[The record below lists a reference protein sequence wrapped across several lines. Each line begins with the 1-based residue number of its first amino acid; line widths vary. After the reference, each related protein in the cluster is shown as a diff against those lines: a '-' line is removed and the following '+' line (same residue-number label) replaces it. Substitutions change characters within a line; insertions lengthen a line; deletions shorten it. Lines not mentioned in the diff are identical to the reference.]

1 MSHLPRNGPNV
12 GTHQIPLDRPP
23 YKAVTTNSN
32 MGNAK
37 TTLLWIIAA
46 CAAVVS
52 ISGTSAS
59 TSQSHPDAAI
69 LSPPIKVWLKTQD
82 SWPAPPFVLE
92 IIFSAEEIGGSAV
105 PFLSMLSADGLLS
118 SDVKPKQIYEA
129 LFIGDTTK
137 DAIQGVDSF
146 VETPGP
152 KILQFLSSPASLG
165 LAKLSLAIHSTAPRI
180 QAHYRFYMQT
190 VVPLQKK
197 TRFDPSCPVWANWA
211 GRQICSVDEI
221 RQLLSLPIKPSTS
234 APPLLPFDHI
244 YQSPIHVLGTP
255 LFTVIFYVDVLAPE
269 FKDMFTT
276 LRDAVA
282 TLPLQ
287 LVLRY
292 KPPHSFLE
300 NSAKAGNPLYLS
312 GYGVELAIKSTEY
325 KVEDDREIKSDIAD
339 VYTPDTISNINKEE
353 DEFLFQAIPTI
364 KSLSKEKLN
373 DISFKTASYI
383 AQSASPLDTLVLVTQ
398 NFPKYAHILSTF
410 PVDKN
415 IRDTAAL
422 IRQPSA
428 ASNQL
433 YLNGHSVELTRIDA
447 FNRYTQF
454 SRSLKDLLRPS
465 YPGQLKYIRRNLFT
479 SILLLDL
486 TNAQHIAVASTSF
499 SIIEASAPLRF
510 ANIAAKSLYW
520 IKENGRI
527 KHIKQIIDLF
537 SAAASTTDGVT
548 AEVIKESFLKV
559 TGKEYDS
566 VFNEREAQTKEL
578 LKGLSD
584 YSERL
589 GINQLSGAVFSN
601 GKYIEVSAS
610 WQKSIVE
617 TYSEMVEYLTADI
630 YTNQVTNNEDLY
642 EYFLNMNNVYSKL
655 AGIVDGLPWLYGTD
669 SPDFAELSLV
679 VFGDFSTAEG
689 VKFALAAAQ
698 ATTMSSRPV
707 RISFLHNGAQESSDT
722 SIFVDEAA
730 FHILAKPTEG
740 SLPIEMLKSAIKE
753 DTTKFDGFNPS
764 DEFRLLRRDAM
775 MAIRAAAY
783 VKAGEYGVIANSR
796 FISPLMSSE
805 LFDLRDFESLI
816 SFELHNRA
824 SEMATLISTLK
835 DDMDARSEI
844 SDLHFKTQS
853 LVISANV
860 ATDAFLSEGPPP
872 KRISSSQFLRYIYTG
887 DFKTAAIHFTALI
900 DPTSNLGQKTASIL
914 ETLSKVQGVAI
925 EVFLN
930 PQGQGD
936 SDQLPL
942 KRFYRYVLG
951 SEPIFDS
958 HGDIAPVGAHFKRI
972 PTAPLLTLGMD
983 VVGAW
988 LVRPTRSLHDLD
1000 NIKLSSLPA
1009 DASMSGVEA
1018 DFELQSILVEGHASD
1033 AATAGPPRGLQFVL
1047 GSDSEPNMVD
1057 TITMANLGYLQ
1068 LKANPGVW
1076 HLRIREGRSRLIYNM
1091 ESLRYMSSNGTLI
1104 ASSKLGDDGATVIV
1118 DSFEGVIVFP
1128 NVAKRPGMMKEDVL
1142 LPLDKGAGGI
1152 WDIIKKS
1159 TLDAF
1164 GSGSSTSETINVFS
1178 VASGHLYERFLS
1190 IMMLSVKQQTK
1201 NPVKFWLIED
1211 FLSPSFMEFLP
1222 HLAKAYK
1229 FDYELVTYKWPKWLR
1244 EQTEKQRII
1253 WGYKILFLDVLFPLK
1268 IDKVIFVDADQVVRA
1283 NLKELVDIDLQGAV
1297 YGYTPFC
1304 SDRTDMDGFRF
1315 WKQGFWQSHLQGRP
1329 YHISAL
1335 YVIDLVKFREV
1346 AAGDRLRQQYHMLS
1360 ADPNSLAN
1368 LDQDLPN
1375 SMIHQIPMFSLPQE
1389 WLWCETWCSDASLKQ
1404 AKTIDLCNNPLTKE
1418 PKLARARRI
1427 LPEWEGLDK
1436 QVQDER
1442 LKFEALHRKTSV
1454 IVKPTAVASATP
1466 SAVISTAPP
1475 SEPNDEA
1482 HSEL

>member
-1 MSHLPRNGPNV
+1 
-12 GTHQIPLDRPP
+12 
-23 YKAVTTNSN
+23 
-32 MGNAK
+32 
-37 TTLLWIIAA
+37 
-46 CAAVVS
+46 
-52 ISGTSAS
+52 
-59 TSQSHPDAAI
+59 
-69 LSPPIKVWLKTQD
+69 
-82 SWPAPPFVLE
+82 
-92 IIFSAEEIGGSAV
+92 
-105 PFLSMLSADGLLS
+105 
-118 SDVKPKQIYEA
+118 
-129 LFIGDTTK
+129 
-137 DAIQGVDSF
+137 
-146 VETPGP
+146 
-152 KILQFLSSPASLG
+152 
-165 LAKLSLAIHSTAPRI
+165 
-180 QAHYRFYMQT
+180 
-190 VVPLQKK
+190 
-197 TRFDPSCPVWANWA
+197 
-211 GRQICSVDEI
+211 
-221 RQLLSLPIKPSTS
+221 
-234 APPLLPFDHI
+234 
-244 YQSPIHVLGTP
+244 
-255 LFTVIFYVDVLAPE
+255 
-269 FKDMFTT
+269 
-276 LRDAVA
+276 
-282 TLPLQ
+282 
-287 LVLRY
+287 
-292 KPPHSFLE
+292 
-300 NSAKAGNPLYLS
+300 
-312 GYGVELAIKSTEY
+312 
-325 KVEDDREIKSDIAD
+325 
-339 VYTPDTISNINKEE
+339 
-353 DEFLFQAIPTI
+353 
-364 KSLSKEKLN
+364 
-373 DISFKTASYI
+373 
-383 AQSASPLDTLVLVTQ
+383 
-398 NFPKYAHILSTF
+398 
-410 PVDKN
+410 
-415 IRDTAAL
+415 
-422 IRQPSA
+422 
-428 ASNQL
+428 
-433 YLNGHSVELTRIDA
+433 
-447 FNRYTQF
+447 
-454 SRSLKDLLRPS
+454 
-465 YPGQLKYIRRNLFT
+465 
-479 SILLLDL
+479 
-486 TNAQHIAVASTSF
+486 
-499 SIIEASAPLRF
+499 
-510 ANIAAKSLYW
+510 
-520 IKENGRI
+520 
-527 KHIKQIIDLF
+527 
-537 SAAASTTDGVT
+537 
-548 AEVIKESFLKV
+548 
-559 TGKEYDS
+559 
-566 VFNEREAQTKEL
+566 
-578 LKGLSD
+578 
-584 YSERL
+584 
-589 GINQLSGAVFSN
+589 
-601 GKYIEVSAS
+601 
-610 WQKSIVE
+610 
-617 TYSEMVEYLTADI
+617 
-630 YTNQVTNNEDLY
+630 
-642 EYFLNMNNVYSKL
+642 
-655 AGIVDGLPWLYGTD
+655 
-669 SPDFAELSLV
+669 
-679 VFGDFSTAEG
+679 
-689 VKFALAAAQ
+689 
-698 ATTMSSRPV
+698 
-707 RISFLHNGAQESSDT
+707 
-722 SIFVDEAA
+722 
-730 FHILAKPTEG
+730 
-740 SLPIEMLKSAIKE
+740 MLKSAIKE

-872 KRISSSQFLRYIYTG
+872 KRISSSQFSGARNKTGYIYTG

-1454 IVKPTAVASATP
+1454 IVKPTAGFASATP

>member
-1 MSHLPRNGPNV
+1 
-12 GTHQIPLDRPP
+12 
-23 YKAVTTNSN
+23 

-92 IIFSAEEIGGSAV
+92 IIEFSAEEIGGSAV

-211 GRQICSVDEI
+211 GRQIW
-221 RQLLSLPIKPSTS
+221 
-234 APPLLPFDHI
+234 
-244 YQSPIHVLGTP
+244 TP

-353 DEFLFQAIPTI
+353 DEFY
-364 KSLSKEKLN
+364 
-373 DISFKTASYI
+373 ISFKTASYI

-447 FNRYTQF
+447 FKLLRLVRKESKIINGLHQLSWTTSQAIELSTSLSKSLRHSWGECFDTRFDRVIWLNDVEKDSRYTQF

-510 ANIAAKSLYW
+510 GIVPLVDLETEDHPANIAAKSLYW

-642 EYFLNMNNVYSKL
+642 EYFLNMNNVYSKRNSHIFPTSNKPATL
-655 AGIVDGLPWLYGTD
+655 INWMDGPVAGIVDGLPWLYGTD

-872 KRISSSQFLRYIYTG
+872 KRISSSQFSGARNKTGYIYTG

-936 SDQLPL
+936 SDQLL
-942 KRFYRYVLG
+942 
-951 SEPIFDS
+951 SSDS
-958 HGDIAPVGAHFKRI
+958 IAIDIAPVGAHFKRI

-1164 GSGSSTSETINVFS
+1164 GSGSSTSETIN
-1178 VASGHLYERFLS
+1178 
-1190 IMMLSVKQQTK
+1190 
-1201 NPVKFWLIED
+1201 
-1211 FLSPSFMEFLP
+1211 EFLP

-1253 WGYKILFLDVLFPLK
+1253 W
-1268 IDKVIFVDADQVVRA
+1268 VVRA

>member
-1 MSHLPRNGPNV
+1 MVQMLAPTRFLW
-12 GTHQIPLDRPP
+12 TDPL

-92 IIFSAEEIGGSAV
+92 IIEFSAEEIGGSAV

-221 RQLLSLPIKPSTS
+221 RQLLSLPIKPR
-234 APPLLPFDHI
+234 
-244 YQSPIHVLGTP
+244 TP

-447 FNRYTQF
+447 FKLLRLVRKESKIINGLHQLSWTTSQAIELLSTSLSKSLRHSWGECFDTRFDRVIWLNDVEKDSRYTQF

-510 ANIAAKSLYW
+510 GIVPLVDLETEAHPANIAAKSLYW

-707 RISFLHNGAQESSDT
+707 R
-722 SIFVDEAA
+722 
-730 FHILAKPTEG
+730 
-740 SLPIEMLKSAIKE
+740 
-753 DTTKFDGFNPS
+753 
-764 DEFRLLRRDAM
+764 
-775 MAIRAAAY
+775 
-783 VKAGEYGVIANSR
+783 
-796 FISPLMSSE
+796 
-805 LFDLRDFESLI
+805 DF
-816 SFELHNRA
+816 F
-824 SEMATLISTLK
+824 
-835 DDMDARSEI
+835 
-844 SDLHFKTQS
+844 
-853 LVISANV
+853 
-860 ATDAFLSEGPPP
+860 
-872 KRISSSQFLRYIYTG
+872 
-887 DFKTAAIHFTALI
+887 
-900 DPTSNLGQKTASIL
+900 
-914 ETLSKVQGVAI
+914 
-925 EVFLN
+925 
-930 PQGQGD
+930 
-936 SDQLPL
+936 
-942 KRFYRYVLG
+942 
-951 SEPIFDS
+951 
-958 HGDIAPVGAHFKRI
+958 
-972 PTAPLLTLGMD
+972 
-983 VVGAW
+983 
-988 LVRPTRSLHDLD
+988 
-1000 NIKLSSLPA
+1000 PA
-1009 DASMSGVEA
+1009 
-1018 DFELQSILVEGHASD
+1018 
-1033 AATAGPPRGLQFVL
+1033 
-1047 GSDSEPNMVD
+1047 
-1057 TITMANLGYLQ
+1057 
-1068 LKANPGVW
+1068 
-1076 HLRIREGRSRLIYNM
+1076 
-1091 ESLRYMSSNGTLI
+1091 
-1104 ASSKLGDDGATVIV
+1104 
-1118 DSFEGVIVFP
+1118 
-1128 NVAKRPGMMKEDVL
+1128 
-1142 LPLDKGAGGI
+1142 
-1152 WDIIKKS
+1152 
-1159 TLDAF
+1159 
-1164 GSGSSTSETINVFS
+1164 
-1178 VASGHLYERFLS
+1178 
-1190 IMMLSVKQQTK
+1190 
-1201 NPVKFWLIED
+1201 
-1211 FLSPSFMEFLP
+1211 
-1222 HLAKAYK
+1222 
-1229 FDYELVTYKWPKWLR
+1229 
-1244 EQTEKQRII
+1244 
-1253 WGYKILFLDVLFPLK
+1253 
-1268 IDKVIFVDADQVVRA
+1268 
-1283 NLKELVDIDLQGAV
+1283 
-1297 YGYTPFC
+1297 
-1304 SDRTDMDGFRF
+1304 
-1315 WKQGFWQSHLQGRP
+1315 
-1329 YHISAL
+1329 
-1335 YVIDLVKFREV
+1335 
-1346 AAGDRLRQQYHMLS
+1346 
-1360 ADPNSLAN
+1360 
-1368 LDQDLPN
+1368 
-1375 SMIHQIPMFSLPQE
+1375 
-1389 WLWCETWCSDASLKQ
+1389 
-1404 AKTIDLCNNPLTKE
+1404 
-1418 PKLARARRI
+1418 
-1427 LPEWEGLDK
+1427 
-1436 QVQDER
+1436 
-1442 LKFEALHRKTSV
+1442 
-1454 IVKPTAVASATP
+1454 
-1466 SAVISTAPP
+1466 
-1475 SEPNDEA
+1475 
-1482 HSEL
+1482 